1 MCIKKH
7 LEKKRENKKAS
18 QTFLE
23 EWKYV
28 PQLDCVA
35 GCTTVNLLKT
45 IKSYARN
52 SGILQHIN
60 YTSIKLFWG
69 KVFRVEW
76 KSKLQNNTGSI
87 DTTCEKF

>member
-1 MCIKKH
+1 MCIRKH

-52 SGILQHIN
+52 SGIL
-60 YTSIKLFWG
+60 
-69 KVFRVEW
+69 
-76 KSKLQNNTGSI
+76 
-87 DTTCEKF
+87 